1 MTDVSSFDY
10 HGLLFPIAY
19 NMLRD
24 AEDAEDLVQETMLKW
39 LSVDTPNV
47 QNVKAY
53 LVKTLVNKCLNFIR
67 DRKRAKSHQESFAL
81 QPEKVSIPRLIEH
94 GPALS
99 LSMLAMLEKL
109 SSIERAVFL
118 LKEIFGYSHKEIA
131 EILEI
136 SEENCRQILSR
147 AKRHLRQNKVRFIAE
162 PERHRRLYETFVEV
176 CQGEDLGQLLEI
188 LKEDINLDL
197 SRPAALYGGRLQV
210 AEELLRWKREG
221 FSFHRRILGGRYAI
235 VLYKDNRPVYHIRLE
250 GDKDGISYIG
260 IFPSTNRKNITFA
273 LNQIQH
279 T

>member
-24 AEDAEDLVQETMLKW
+24 AADAEDLVQETMLKW

-67 DRKRAKSHQESFAL
+67 DQKRARTHQESLAL
-81 QPEKVSIPRLIEH
+81 PVEKLNMPQWIEH

-118 LKEIFGYSHKEIA
+118 LKEVFGYSHREIA

-147 AKRHLRQNKVRFIAE
+147 AKRHLRQDKVRFIAE

-197 SRPAALYGGRLQV
+197 SRPAAVVGGKLQV
-210 AEELLRWKREG
+210 AEHLLRWRREG
-221 FSFHRRILGGRYAI
+221 YSFHRRVLGGRYAI
-235 VLYKDNRPVYHIRLE
+235 VLSQEERPIHKITIE
-250 GDKDGISYIG
+250 GDENGISYIR
-260 IFPSTNRKNITFA
+260 IFPLTNRKNITFA